1 MLKHIVG
8 GLLVLGLA
16 ATMQS
21 VSADQPLK
29 GTYRGT
35 LNTHCMESTAKFTPN
50 LLFDLH
56 EGDWGG
62 KYTDTSLSTA
72 VFADGKM
79 TETVRGTTYFQGD
92 PFNPFSLGAGTF
104 ESTCNYTVAA
114 NPNNSIVLTGS
125 CSGFIP
131 LGPATGQ
138 NVTVEG
144 IIVKGQVSEDRSIII
159 IGSEE
164 PNAQILK
171 LFNVGELEP
180 RYKAYRLCSSS
191 STYIRLK

>member
-1 MLKHIVG
+1 MLKQFVR
-8 GLLVLGLA
+8 GLLVCGLA

-21 VSADQPLK
+21 VTADQPLK

-35 LNTHCMESTAKFTPN
+35 LNTHCMESMDGFTPN

-56 EGDWGG
+56 GGWGG

-79 TETVRGTTYFQGD
+79 TETLRGTTYFQGD
-92 PFNPFSLGAGTF
+92 PLNPGSLGAGTF
-104 ESTCNYTVAA
+104 ESTCNYTVTA
-114 NPNNSIVLTGS
+114 NPNNSIVLTEGK

-131 LGPATGQ
+131 LGPAAGQ

-144 IIVKGQVSEDRSIII
+144 IIAKGQVSEDKSIII

-171 LFNVGELEP
+171 LFIPGQSEP
-180 RYKAYRLCSSS
+180 RYIANRLCGSS